1 MNKLSRPGQ
10 QNYFII
16 ARSATQQDDQHSCE
30 DPEQFGQPLYD
41 VPLFQTKAISSNLT
55 AKPDSQNTYDVQLH
69 SQPRTQTPSRN
80 PPRLHTER
88 RRQSLKR
95 NHVSRSCFSEESV
108 SEQETVYSRQAK
120 SEPAKASGS
129 CRSCTFCDETETPR
143 WRKGPGG
150 RRTLCNV
157 CGLIYAK
164 RRSKGKSPILTGGHS
179 RGTRGT
185 VSDLFTT
192 IIT

>member
-1 MNKLSRPGQ
+1 MNKNKPRSH

-16 ARSATQQDDQHSCE
+16 TRSATQQDDQHSHQ
-30 DPEQFGQPLYD
+30 DPEQFGEPLYD
-41 VPLFQTKAISSNLT
+41 VPLFQTNAISSNLI
-55 AKPDSQNTYDVQLH
+55 AKPDSRNTYGVQLH
-69 SQPRTQTPSRN
+69 FEPRTQRPSPN

-95 NHVSRSCFSEESV
+95 NHVSRSCFSEESA
-108 SEQETVYSRQAK
+108 SGQETVYSRHAK

-129 CRSCTFCDETETPR
+129 CRSCTFCNETDTPR
-143 WRKGPGG
+143 WRQGPEG

-164 RRSKGKSPILTGGHS
+164 RQSRGKSLIVPRGHS
-179 RGTRGT
+179 RGTRDT
-185 VSDLFTT
+185 VSEDSSRQS
-192 IIT
+192 

>member
-1 MNKLSRPGQ
+1 MNKPSRPGQ

-16 ARSATQQDDQHSCE
+16 ARSTTQQDDQHSYE
-30 DPEQFGQPLYD
+30 DPEFGQPLYD

-55 AKPDSQNTYDVQLH
+55 AKPDSRNPYDVQLQF
-69 SQPRTQTPSRN
+69 QPRTQTSSLN
-80 PPRLHTER
+80 PPKLHTER

-95 NHVSRSCFSEESV
+95 NHVSRSCFSEKSV
-108 SEQETVYSRQAK
+108 SGQETVYSRHAK
-120 SEPAKASGS
+120 SEPAKVSGS
-129 CRSCTFCDETETPR
+129 RRSCTFCDETETPR

-150 RRTLCNV
+150 RRSLCNV

-164 RRSKGKSPILTGGHS
+164 RRSRGKSLILTGGHS